1 MILLKIAAF
10 FLAASFV
17 SFFNLFDDRRRR
29 GENWIAGRSRCESC
43 GRRIPWPYLI
53 PVLGYIFCRGRCTCG
68 EKISLYHPLSEGIGG
83 ALVVFLL
90 HHLGMEKASVLPTVA
105 VFVMYLLALEDSR
118 HRDVFTG
125 DLVVGGVFLIAAL
138 ILDGAF
144 HPLSGAFL
152 FCLIGLL
159 YFLFPKAVGE
169 GDIYF
174 ASILALGIG
183 EIWRSYLFFTVTF
196 VSAALIGGGLYFFKV
211 LKQQAVPMFPFF
223 LFGFLIVGIYL

>member
-1 MILLKIAAF
+1 MILIYLVAF

-29 GENWIAGRSRCESC
+29 GENWTYGRSRCESC
-43 GRRIPWPYLI
+43 GRIIPWPYLI
-53 PVLGYIFCRGRCTCG
+53 PVLGYIFCRGRCACG

-83 ALVVFLL
+83 ALAAFLL
-90 HHLGMEKASVLPTVA
+90 HHLGMEKASVLPVAA

-118 HRDVFTG
+118 HRDVFTK
-125 DLVVGGVFLIAAL
+125 DLVACGVVFLSVQL
-138 ILDGAF
+138 LNRSF
-144 HPLSGAFL
+144 YPLSGL
-152 FCLIGLL
+152 FMLCLIGVL

-169 GDIYF
+169 GDIYY

-183 EIWRSYLFFTVTF
+183 EIWRSYLFFTASF

-211 LKQQAVPMFPFF
+211 LKQKAVPMFPFF
-223 LFGFLIVGIYL
+223 LLGFLIVGIYL

>member
-1 MILLKIAAF
+1 MILIYLVAF

-17 SFFNLFDDRRRR
+17 SFFNLFDDRRRC
-29 GENWIAGRSRCESC
+29 GENWIAGRSRCVSC

-90 HHLGMEKASVLPTVA
+90 DHLGMEKASVLPTVA

-125 DLVVGGVFLIAAL
+125 DLVVGGVFFIAAL

-152 FCLIGLL
+152 CCLIGGL
-159 YFLFPKAVGE
+159 YFLFPTAVGE

-211 LKQQAVPMFPFF
+211 LKQKAVPMFPFF
-223 LFGFLIVGIYL
+223 LLGFLIVGIYL

>member
-1 MILLKIAAF
+1 MMLMRTAAF
-10 FLAASFV
+10 FLAASLV

-29 GENWIAGRSRCESC
+29 GENWIMGRSRCDSC
-43 GRRIPWPYLI
+43 GRTITWPYLI
-53 PVLGYIFCRGRCTCG
+53 PVFGYIFCRGRCTCG

-90 HHLGMEKASVLPTVA
+90 HHRGPELGAILPAAA

-125 DLVVGGVFLIAAL
+125 DLVVCGALFILAL
-138 ILDGAF
+138 IIDGSL
-144 HPLSGAFL
+144 HPLSGVFI
-152 FCLIGLL
+152 FCLIGAL

-169 GDIYF
+169 GDIYY
-174 ASILALGIG
+174 ASILALSIG

-196 VSAALIGGGLYFFKV
+196 VLAALIGGGLYFFKV
-211 LKQQAVPMFPFF
+211 LKQKAIPMFPFF
-223 LFGFLIVGIYL
+223 LLGFLIVEIYL

>member
-1 MILLKIAAF
+1 MILLNAAAF

-43 GRRIPWPYLI
+43 GRMIPWPYLI

-68 EKISLYHPLSEGIGG
+68 EKISLYHPLCEGIGG

-90 HHLGMEKASVLPTVA
+90 HHSGMEKASVLPTVA

-125 DLVVGGVFLIAAL
+125 DLVVGGVFFIAAL
-138 ILDGAF
+138 ILDGAC
-144 HPLSGAFL
+144 HPLGGAVL

-211 LKQQAVPMFPFF
+211 LKQKAVPMFPFF
-223 LFGFLIVGIYL
+223 LLGFLIVEIYL

>member
-1 MILLKIAAF
+1 MILIYLVAF

-29 GENWIAGRSRCESC
+29 GENWTYGRSRCESC
-43 GRRIPWPYLI
+43 GCRIPWPYLI

-68 EKISLYHPLSEGIGG
+68 EKISPYHPLSEGIGG

-125 DLVVGGVFLIAAL
+125 DLVVGGVFFIAAL

-211 LKQQAVPMFPFF
+211 LKQKAVPMFPFF
-223 LFGFLIVGIYL
+223 LLGFLIVEIYL